1 MFSHITV
8 GADDLEKSRTFYDAV
23 LGSLGYGPGVAV
35 KEDRYAYPSDKGLF
49 LIVRPIDGQEASYAN
64 GGTIGFTCDSPEK
77 VEAWHAAG
85 VANGGTSIEN
95 PPGMREAPFGNL
107 YLAYL
112 RDPYGNKLCAMHRMT
127 A

>member
-8 GADDLEKSRTFYDAV
+8 GADDLEKSRTFYDAI
-23 LGSLGYGPGVAV
+23 LGSLDYGPGVAV

>member
-1 MFSHITV
+1 MFSHVTV
-8 GADDLEKSRTFYDAV
+8 GADDLEISKAFYDAV
-23 LGSLGYGPGVAV
+23 LGSLGYGPAMAV
-35 KEDRYAYPSDKGLF
+35 SEDRYAYPSDKGVF
-49 LIVRPIDGQEASYAN
+49 LIIRPIDGQQASHAN

-77 VEAWHAAG
+77 VDAWHAAG
-85 VANGGTSIEN
+85 IANGGKSVED
-95 PPGMREAPFGNL
+95 PPGIRASGFGNM

>member
-112 RDPYGNKLCAMHRMT
+112 RDPYGTKLCAMHRMT